1 MSECRKVEKTD
12 TKTETLIIKSFFLLV
27 PVITGLFHQNT
38 IDNDFFF
45 LYPTGEYIV
54 NNGFPHTDFLSM
66 HSSMNIIVQQWLSS
80 VIYYYLQ
87 SLFGKTGIMVF
98 LSLVNFVII
107 LLLYRW
113 IRLII
118 KNEILSSVF
127 ACFIDIILVG
137 FFVVSRPQVFTYIL
151 LLCEV
156 LLLEKYVLTKK
167 RNLLLLL
174 PVISIALINLH
185 AAMWPMLLVLML
197 PFIAGS
203 VPVHFKKI
211 KLEANGN
218 IIELLITLLLS
229 TGAGFLNPYGIKS
242 MLYLTTSYGQE
253 KLSVIEEMSAISIDS
268 ICGKIIFGI
277 CFIIGLTIFFKKDRP
292 FSIRFFLLFFGTF
305 LLCLMQAKGF
315 AYFLLFGIPAFLF
328 VIRDIDSESVKVI
341 KLSKTHKILLF
352 SLFIV
357 FLAICG
363 ISLYKNH
370 KEDTLGNNKYNSHKI
385 HLDEAIEELDQQ
397 SGDIIL
403 FANFNDGQY
412 LEYHGYHPYI
422 DGRAEL
428 FLKANNKEFDYF
440 EEYYD
445 LLASKVYYKDFLNKY
460 DFNYLIVDQNVDRYL
475 YLSLIHD
482 ADYKVIYES
491 EDIVLFRSL

>member
-1 MSECRKVEKTD
+1 MTECRKVEKGAAKND
-12 TKTETLIIKSFFLLV
+12 AFIIKAFFLLV
-27 PVITGLFHQNT
+27 PVFSTFFVQNAL
-38 IDNDFFF
+38 DNDFYF
-45 LYPTGEYIV
+45 LYPTGEYIL

-66 HSSMNIIVQQWLSS
+66 HSSMEIIVQQWLSS
-80 VIYYYLQ
+80 VIYYCLH
-87 SLFGKTGIMVF
+87 SLFGKTGILVF
-98 LSLVNFVII
+98 LAILNIVII
-107 LLLYRW
+107 LLLYHW

-118 KNEILSSVF
+118 GNDILSAVF
-127 ACFIDIILVG
+127 TCFIDIILVV
-137 FFVVSRPQVFTYIL
+137 FFIVSRPQVFTYIL
-151 LLCEV
+151 LLCEM
-156 LLLEKYVLTKK
+156 LLLEKYVRTKK
-167 RNLLLLL
+167 HFLLLFI
-174 PVISIALINLH
+174 PFISIALINLH

-229 TGAGFLNPYGIKS
+229 IGAGFINPYGIKN
-242 MLYLTTSYGQE
+242 MLYLTTSYGQG
-253 KLSVIEEMSAISIDS
+253 KMSVIYEMSPVAFDS
-268 ICGKIIFGI
+268 PPGKIVFCI
-277 CFIIGLTIFFKKDRP
+277 CFFFGLIVFFKKDRP
-292 FSIRFFLLFFGTF
+292 FSLRFFLLFSGTI
-305 LLCLMQAKGF
+305 LLCLMQAKCL

-328 VIRDIDSESVKVI
+328 VLRDIDTASVRSF
-341 KLSKTHKILLF
+341 KLTRTHKILLLILSVMF
-352 SLFIV
+352 VTVSGLSLFKDIRT
-357 FLAICG
+357 G
-363 ISLYKNH
+363 DQ
-370 KEDTLGNNKYNSHKI
+370 EDNGQSSHMI
-385 HLDEAIEELDQQ
+385 HLDKAMEALGQQ
-397 SGDIIL
+397 NGDIIL

-412 LEYHGYHPYI
+412 IEYHGYHPYI

-440 EEYYD
+440 DEYYD
-445 LLASKVYYKDFLNKY
+445 LHSSKIYYKDFLNKY